1 MLGAQRRTLIME
13 MARTRGSVRVRDLIT
28 LLGVS
33 DVTVRR
39 DLVRLVREGRLTK
52 VHGGAVLA
60 PRRPPPPQPRP
71 AAAPGTLVIGVVM
84 PASSYYFKRIIGGMR
99 GVLHGRPQV
108 RLLLAVSGYDPAAER
123 ALAARLVASGARAL
137 LLTPT
142 GDAGWAAH
150 LGVPVVLVERS
161 LAGQPGRGLSWVRSA
176 HASGAGLAV
185 HHLHQLGHRRI
196 ALFTRGDTPTSRS
209 VLEGWERMVRQLDL
223 PDSEELRF
231 SGADVRGWPH
241 WDREQA
247 AALAER
253 LGAAGA
259 TALLCHSDEDAIGLL
274 QNDLAA
280 RLGIPRDLSVVAY
293 DDELSALTS
302 PQLTAVSPPK
312 EAVGE
317 LAVRTVLDLVDSPAT
332 PVRHIDVEPDLL
344 VRESTSGPRR

>member
-13 MARTRGSVRVRDLIT
+13 MARTRGSVRVAELT
-28 LLGVS
+28 KVLGVS

-60 PRRPPPPQPRP
+60 PRRPPAPRP
-71 AAAPGTLVIGVVM
+71 RSDAPPGTLVIGVVM
-84 PASSYYFKRIIGGMR
+84 PASSYYFKRIIDGMR
-99 GVLHGRPQV
+99 AVLHDRPQV

-142 GDAGWAAH
+142 GDAGWAAR
-150 LGVPVVLVERS
+150 LAVPVVLVERR
-161 LAGQPGRGLSWVRSA
+161 LAGPPGRGLSWVRSA
-176 HASGAGLAV
+176 HESGAGLAV
-185 HHLHQLGHRRI
+185 HHLHELGHRRI

-209 VLEGWERMVRQLDL
+209 VLAGWQRVVRELGL
-223 PDSEELRF
+223 PDGRELRI
-231 SGADVRGWPH
+231 SGAELRGWPR

-247 AALAER
+247 STLVER
-253 LGAAGA
+253 LGSAGA

-274 QNDLAA
+274 QNDLVA
-280 RLGIPRDLSVVAY
+280 RLGIPADLSVVAY

-302 PQLTAVSPPK
+302 PPLTAVSPPK

-317 LAVRTVLDLVDSPAT
+317 LAVRTLLDLVGSPTA
-332 PVRHIDVEPDLL
+332 PVRHIDVEPGLL
-344 VRESTSGPRR
+344 VRESTRSPRS